1 MTQPTIEQVQA
12 YARQIASNATLAN
25 PDAKALHWYRNEQ
38 GEPLYWRVRLKN
50 TTTTGEKWIRP
61 FWWNGEAFQMGE
73 PTAASEG
80 KPLYGL
86 ERLGVNPEAVV
97 IVTEGENCTDAIH
110 KLNAPGI
117 IAVTSGSTG
126 TAQAA
131 NWQPLAGRTVMV
143 WPDNDE
149 PGAKYAAD
157 VVGKLQGIAASVAVL
172 DIAPLNLP
180 PKGDAV
186 DWIKV
191 GGTAEALIEMVA
203 GAMVVQDAAQTAQEA
218 PQGDE
223 EVQATPS
230 PAAEPESP
238 ESQES
243 ETEILAR
250 LAALSPLEYDRQ
262 RGRYSELLGVRA
274 SALDAQVKAM
284 RKEVVSDEGISF
296 GDVEPWHERIMPDE
310 LLSELSATVRRF
322 IVCQQETADAVALW
336 AAMTWFI
343 DVVQVAPIAV
353 ITAPEKRCGKSQLL
367 FLLGKLSQRPL
378 VASNISPAAVFRTI
392 DAWKPTLLID
402 EADAFMRENEELR
415 GLLNCG
421 HTRDSAY
428 TVRIVGE
435 AMTPTRFNVW
445 GAKAIAGIGHL
456 ADTLMDRAVTLELRR
471 KLEHEKVERQRYA
484 EPDLFETLAAKLAR
498 FAEDYREAVR
508 RARPALPPSLNDRA
522 QDNWEPLL
530 AIAEVAG
537 GEWPA
542 TAKRAALKLSGA
554 DSTTESVGSE
564 LLADIREV
572 FEMKRLT
579 RISSVNL
586 IAALCEDEEK
596 GWATYNRVKPL
607 SPRQLNRK
615 LDGYGINSKKIRVG
629 HETPNGFEI
638 AQFTDAF
645 ARYLSPPGKMDLN
658 PEHSPKPNNNA
669 GSGVPD
675 KTERSALLSENRTR
689 NALILGEC
697 SAVPDVMGDSSCVP
711 DSREVEL

>member
-97 IVTEGENCTDAIH
+97 IVTEGENCTDSIH
-110 KLNAPGI
+110 KLNASGI

-126 TAQAA
+126 TAAAA

-180 PKGDAV
+180 PKGDVV
-186 DWIKV
+186 DWIKA
-191 GGTAEALIEMVA
+191 GGTAEALVELIA
-203 GAMVVQDAAQTAQEA
+203 CAQAAQEA
-218 PQGDE
+218 RHGKE
-223 EVQATPS
+223 QATPS
-230 PAAEPESP
+230 PEAQPESLAEADSAP
-238 ESQES
+238 QPIQET

-250 LAALSPLEYDRQ
+250 LATLTPLEYDRQ
-262 RGRYSELLGVRA
+262 RARYAEVLGVRA
-274 SALDAQVKAM
+274 TALDAQVKAM
-284 RKEVVSDEGISF
+284 HKEAFSDEGISF
-296 GDVEPWHERIMPDE
+296 CDVEPWHERIKPDALLTE
-310 LLSELSATVRRF
+310 LSETVRRF

-336 AAMTWFI
+336 ATMTWFI
-343 DVVQVAPIAV
+343 DVVQVAPLAV

-378 VASNISPAAVFRTI
+378 VASNISPAAVFRVI
-392 DAWKPTLLID
+392 DAWRPTLLVD
-402 EADAFMRENEELR
+402 EADAFMRDNEELR

-471 KLEHEKVERQRYA
+471 KLEHEKVERLRHA
-484 EPDLFETLAAKLAR
+484 EPDLFETLAAKMAR
-498 FAEDYREAVR
+498 FAEDHRETVR
-508 RARPALPPSLNDRA
+508 LARPVIPPSLNDRA

-542 TAKRAALKLSGA
+542 TARRAAMKLSGA
-554 DSTTESVGSE
+554 DSLTESVGSE
-564 LLADIREV
+564 MLADIQEV
-572 FEMKRLT
+572 FEHKRVSK
-579 RISSVNL
+579 ISTADL

-596 GWATYNRVKPL
+596 GWATYNRGRPL
-607 SPRQLNRK
+607 SPRQLARK
-615 LDGYGINSKKIRVG
+615 LDGYGIKSKTIRVG
-629 HETPNGFEI
+629 SYDTPKGFERT
-638 AQFTDAF
+638 QFEDAF
-645 ARYLSPPGKMDLN
+645 VRYLSLHGKTAPNPPQV
-658 PEHSPKPNNNA
+658 PEAAPLLDYSVAEYPQRGGNIPQSATLKPAPLLGCGGVADREGEFSNVA
-669 GSGVPD
+669 DSG
-675 KTERSALLSENRTR
+675 
-689 NALILGEC
+689 
-697 SAVPDVMGDSSCVP
+697 
-711 DSREVEL
+711 EVEL